1 MVAGM
6 VAGFVCK
13 LIEYPLDTVKV
24 QVQTQ
29 SANGPQ
35 LSPLQMLSKT
45 VRETGAMSLYRGLP
59 SPLVGSMAENSVLF
73 SSYSFAGRCISKDP
87 ENQPFGQKLVCG
99 MFSGFCVAKVLTPVE
114 LVKCQMQVGRLGWG
128 TGESE
133 GRCTWIKRDMHAYI
147 HTCLHA
153 CLHTNIHAYMYT
165 YKQAYIHTY
174 IHTYKD
180 TYIRTSI
187 HTYTHKY

>member
-1 MVAGM
+1 MLTKKTWPPIRNELVAGM

-128 TGESE
+128 PGESE
-133 GRCTWIKRDMHAYI
+133 GRCT
-147 HTCLHA
+147 
-153 CLHTNIHAYMYT
+153 
-165 YKQAYIHTY
+165 
-174 IHTYKD
+174 
-180 TYIRTSI
+180 
-187 HTYTHKY
+187 